1 MSLLGENVGVG
12 GLNKIRKTFKVYI
25 RYTYTMQ
32 QTTMRV
38 SKKLLEALSKLKIN
52 DRETYEEVI
61 WDLIDPYLELSKEVK
76 DSLQEAEKDFERG
89 ETTSFEDLKKKHGF

>member
-1 MSLLGENVGVG
+1 M
-12 GLNKIRKTFKVYI
+12 
-25 RYTYTMQ
+25 YTYIMQ

-38 SKKLLEALSKLKIN
+38 SNKLIEALTKLKIDN
-52 DRETYEEVI
+52 RETYEEII

-76 DSLQEAEKDFERG
+76 DSLKEAERDLERG